1 MNSTE
6 TVSLSCSSDVTCPA
20 RFTCHYGN
28 CMCDYAMMFN
38 GTHCQHANLYVT
50 IVWSA
55 LALFAFA
62 CLIRICFN
70 FLKYWCTCFVR
81 AKLNNP
87 ILNWTLFSRITFS
100 MNIISTSG
108 VMVWALSNAFLS
120 QSWTTDTL
128 YKKLR
133 YIVGPITIT
142 IAGTACV
149 VACLNVSIVW
159 IAMGKSWNWVSRK
172 QQTRSNIVVAI
183 FAFVYLVGKAVLV
196 VLLGHGHS
204 PLTCTYIGVLEGMA
218 GLIIALTFFFGA
230 NFIFRSFAR
239 MPCDGAWVAAIE
251 QPSMLQIGIRGQVHS
266 ENKNGGSAEILWK
279 KQYAC
284 ATRLINASRFVA
296 LHFVCF
302 CCANVV
308 SSASCSHPKLGAL
321 NTWHFG
327 VMNNLGLIV
336 CLVNVLFVQVK
347 ISDYLLP
354 RKKIRRRRR
363 VCPK

>member
-1 MNSTE
+1 
-6 TVSLSCSSDVTCPA
+6 
-20 RFTCHYGN
+20 
-28 CMCDYAMMFN
+28 
-38 GTHCQHANLYVT
+38 
-50 IVWSA
+50 
-55 LALFAFA
+55 
-62 CLIRICFN
+62 
-70 FLKYWCTCFVR
+70 
-81 AKLNNP
+81 
-87 ILNWTLFSRITFS
+87 
-100 MNIISTSG
+100 MNIITTSG
-108 VMVWALSNAFLS
+108 VMVWALTNATLS
-120 QSWTTDTL
+120 QGWIAATL

-133 YIVGPITIT
+133 YIVGPIAMTVT
-142 IAGTACV
+142 GTACV

-159 IAMGKSWNWVSRK
+159 IEMGKSWNWVSRK

-183 FAFVYLVGKAVLV
+183 FAFFYLVGKALLV

-204 PLTCTYIGVLEGMA
+204 SLTCTYIGALEGSA

-239 MPCDGAWVAAIE
+239 MPCDGAGVAAIE
-251 QPSMLQIGIRGQVHS
+251 KPSILQIGIRGQVHPES
-266 ENKNGGSAEILWK
+266 NNGKSAEILWK
-279 KQYAC
+279 KQYDC
-284 ATRLINASRFVA
+284 ATRLIHASRFVA

-302 CCANVV
+302 CCSNVV
-308 SSASCSHPKLGAL
+308 SSTSCSHPKLGAL

-354 RKKIRRRRR
+354 RKKIRRRKR